1 MLIALMTAKW
11 KSWHYM
17 QSWPT

>member
-1 MLIALMTAKW
+1 MFIALTTAKW